1 MTSTTPERDPDTK
14 VALTT
19 TESVGRL
26 RIRRGLDG
34 VELTADPTLDDLLH
48 GWWRREPEVTTDG
61 GDVTV
66 SYPRRWWPRWAPQI
80 GNDDIALNTSVPW
93 EISVEGGLHRVGAD
107 LSLLKLRSFKVHG
120 AASRLALVLGK
131 PDREVHIDLEAADR
145 VTIRRPRTVEV
156 RVRIASGAS
165 QVAVD
170 DQTYNAIG
178 GETVVNTGPVLGK
191 AYFVNVRAA
200 RRLRVTT
207 I

>member
-1 MTSTTPERDPDTK
+1 MSSTTPPGEPDTK

-19 TESVGRL
+19 ESVGRL
-26 RIRRGLDG
+26 RFRRGLDG
-34 VELTADPTLDDLLH
+34 VELTANPMLDDLLH
-48 GWWRREPEVTTDG
+48 GWWRREPDVTTDG
-61 GDVTV
+61 GAVTV
-66 SYPRRWWPRWAPQI
+66 TYPRRWWPRWAPQL
-80 GNDDIALNTSVPW
+80 GKDDIALNPSVPW
-93 EISVEGGLHRVGAD
+93 EISVEGGVHRVGAD
-107 LSLLKLRSFKVHG
+107 FSLLKLRSFKVGG

-131 PDREVHIDLEAADR
+131 PEGEVQIDIASADR

-165 QVAVD
+165 QVVVD

-178 GETVVNTGPVLGK
+178 GETVLNTGPVLSK